1 MNDKQIEKLE
11 NLVSVTMQNLGKI
24 QEVLDHMKDEERR
37 SMYRSMPG
45 VEGTYDGSYLVA
57 EDNTKIEVPA
67 NYAAKSRLV
76 FGDTLKMI
84 EENGKTLFKQ
94 LQKVPRKEVNGVVT
108 KKEGKWY
115 VLTESG
121 SHKILDVAADF
132 NKLEVNDQISVLLPE
147 NNLSAPFAAL
157 EKVLTQ
163 KELKV
168 AEVAVTEGEKKVKPV
183 EEHKPPYKRPVE
195 RAGGGRRGTRDFH
208 GGRGGERTERKPR
221 ESVAATGARVNAPRS
236 VTPKPSDSGDQNIKK
251 EFVMDLASDKDRK
264 PETSQTPKRAVLEED
279 DLR

>member
-115 VLTESG
+115 VLT
-121 SHKILDVAADF
+121 
-132 NKLEVNDQISVLLPE
+132 
-147 NNLSAPFAAL
+147 
-157 EKVLTQ
+157 
-163 KELKV
+163 
-168 AEVAVTEGEKKVKPV
+168 
-183 EEHKPPYKRPVE
+183 
-195 RAGGGRRGTRDFH
+195 
-208 GGRGGERTERKPR
+208 
-221 ESVAATGARVNAPRS
+221 
-236 VTPKPSDSGDQNIKK
+236 
-251 EFVMDLASDKDRK
+251 
-264 PETSQTPKRAVLEED
+264 
-279 DLR
+279 